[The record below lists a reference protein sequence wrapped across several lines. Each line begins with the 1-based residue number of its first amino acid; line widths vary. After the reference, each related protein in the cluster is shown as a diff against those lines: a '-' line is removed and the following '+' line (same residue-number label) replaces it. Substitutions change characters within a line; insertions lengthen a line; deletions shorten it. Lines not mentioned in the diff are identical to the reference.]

1 MRTYLK
7 TNRTLIALMGMALAA
22 ATPIATNASPVG
34 IVNSNT
40 RALSGSPL
48 QIESC
53 IVSASLPSPVQ
64 NVLSGGVGYLAGRS
78 NGFTSLAVAVVGGG
92 GIALASRRSTL
103 TIRMSNEGRTPIT
116 AMRVEAQANGAPVY
130 ERENLDLQPGDIVN
144 RTYSG
149 AGFSQNDQP
158 QSVACKVDWVQ
169 FADGTTWSSSAYQ
182 DGGR

>member
-1 MRTYLK
+1 MR
-7 TNRTLIALMGMALAA
+7 IAMPSALGLVVFLSLVQGAV
-22 ATPIATNASPVG
+22 ASPVG
-34 IVNSNT
+34 IQNDNP
-40 RALSGSPL
+40 RPLSGSPL

-64 NVLSGGVGYLAGRS
+64 NVLSGGVGYIAGRS

-116 AMRVEAQANGAPVY
+116 AMRIEVQSNGAPVY
-130 ERENLDLQPGDIVN
+130 ERENLVLAPGDITN

-149 AGFSQNDQP
+149 AGFWQNDQP
-158 QSVACKVDWVQ
+158 QSVSCKVDWVQ
-169 FADGTTWSSSAYQ
+169 FGDGTTWSASSYQ
-182 DGGR
+182 GGTR